1 MLYPDE
7 LRSRDLGITN
17 YELRMQAIIQ
27 LLVDNLYFTNSII
40 KMRFRWFFVLLL
52 FPIMAFSSLWEIGEK
67 GVVKQIIDGDSF
79 VLDSGLIVRLAQI
92 EAPKIIIGDDEGE
105 KARKFLQELIL
116 NKKVIL
122 KYGGLKRDR
131 MGRALA
137 QVFIDD
143 GANTWVNIELL
154 KTGHARVHTYK
165 DNRAN
170 IIDFWIAE
178 REARRNALGLWLN
191 PKYQARY
198 ATQPALIGA
207 EGSFQLVEGKV
218 LNVTQTA
225 GIIKIEFGH
234 NQEKDFT
241 AIIPQASWE
250 LFEGGKYGILNL
262 KGMNIRVRGKIQA
275 AVIARQS
282 KTGKNYHAHGPQI
295 WLDHPELI
303 EYIMI
308 K

>member
-1 MLYPDE
+1 
-7 LRSRDLGITN
+7 
-17 YELRMQAIIQ
+17 
-27 LLVDNLYFTNSII
+27 
-40 KMRFRWFFVLLL
+40 MRFRWLFVFLL
-52 FPIMAFSSLWEIGEK
+52 FPLMAFSSFWENGEK
-67 GVVKQIIDGDSF
+67 GIVAQIIDGDSF

-105 KARKFLQELIL
+105 KSRKFLQNLVL

-143 GANTWVNIELL
+143 QIQTWVNIELL
-154 KTGHARVHTYK
+154 KTGHARIHTYK

-178 REARRNALGLWLN
+178 RSARHDALGLWLN
-191 PKYQARY
+191 PKYQARF

-218 LNVTQTA
+218 LNVTQIA
-225 GIIKIEFGH
+225 GIIKIEFGPDE
-234 NQEKDFT
+234 EKDFT
-241 AIIPQASWE
+241 AIIPEASWK
-250 LFEGGKYGILNL
+250 LFEGGKEGILNL
-262 KGMNIRVRGKIQA
+262 KDMNIRVRGKIQG

-282 KTGKNYHAHGPQI
+282 KMGKNYHAHGPQI

-303 EYIMI
+303 EFIRE